1 MLARITRHTGS
12 VFTSPRATAMPRR
25 ARTPARRAPK
35 GTHSAIAAAH
45 RTTAGL
51 WLLPLLLTVAL
62 LAGCADSQPRAL
74 DREHLFS
81 LSIGRAEDE
90 IDLYRRQSDPLV
102 QQNHLS
108 MQDGF
113 FYVSNA
119 ASNKVMEL
127 TSYGDLISLWYNR
140 EENPQPVLLQSNPG
154 EGAVVNR
161 RAHQYP
167 FTRVGDIAVT
177 DRKELYAVD
186 LVTEERTIYDENLG
200 VLLNRIVLR
209 FDSSGEL
216 VDYIG
221 QEGIGGT
228 PFPYVERI
236 AVSRGGE
243 LVVVAK
249 TADVW
254 LVFWYDA
261 RGNHLYT
268 VEISL
273 DRLPVPRASDG
284 PGADAGNTAPGN
296 DDQDDASQDA
306 GAAEGAGTDRAADVI
321 PILES
326 VHPDAQERR
335 IYLKLN
341 YYEESVDAETGTGY
355 GISTRS
361 SRIYWLNLESGRYE
375 GFVDIPKNTDTVTEG
390 TIFDRTEVEFMYD
403 FVGTAV
409 GGHLFLLSRET
420 DENTELLIMNTEG
433 RVVRRRMLTIE
444 DNLTSYKDFYV
455 SGTGILTAM
464 LGFNDRVDIVWWR
477 SDRLIG
483 G

>member
-1 MLARITRHTGS
+1 MR
-12 VFTSPRATAMPRR
+12 PRR
-25 ARTPARRAPK
+25 PT
-35 GTHSAIAAAH
+35 AIAW
-45 RTTAGL
+45 RCVIL
-51 WLLPLLLTVAL
+51 VVVTVVV
-62 LAGCADSQPRAL
+62 LAGCGGTQPRAL
-74 DREHLFS
+74 DREQLFS

-90 IDLYRRQSDPLV
+90 IDLFSRRGHSLV
-102 QQNHLS
+102 QQNHLA

-113 FYVSNA
+113 FYLSNA
-119 ASNKVMEL
+119 AGNKVMEL

-140 EENPQPVLLQSNPG
+140 DDNPQPVLLQSNLSD
-154 EGAVVNR
+154 GAVANR

-177 DRKELYAVD
+177 DDKELYAVD
-186 LVTEERTIYDENLG
+186 LVTEERTILDQNLG

-209 FDSSGEL
+209 FDSAGNL
-216 VDYIG
+216 VDYVG
-221 QEGIGGT
+221 QEGVGGT
-228 PFPYVERI
+228 PFPYIERI

-254 LVFWYDA
+254 LVFWYDETG
-261 RGNHLYT
+261 RHLYT
-268 VEISL
+268 AEIAL
-273 DRLPVPRASDG
+273 DRLPVPGASDG
-284 PGADAGNTAPGN
+284 AGADGGASGDAETADSGE
-296 DDQDDASQDA
+296 DEEEEQES
-306 GAAEGAGTDRAADVI
+306 GAAVI

-326 VHPDAQERR
+326 VHPDAEERR
-335 IYLKLN
+335 VYLKLN
-341 YYEESVDAETGTGY
+341 YYEESVDTETRARY
-355 GISTRS
+355 GITTRS

-375 GFVDIPKNTDTVTEG
+375 GYFDIPKNTETATEG
-390 TIFDRTEVEFMYD
+390 TIFDRTEVEFLYD

-420 DENTELLIMNTEG
+420 DEDTELLIMNTEG

-444 DNLTSYKDFYV
+444 DDLTSYKDFHV
-455 SGTGILTAM
+455 SASGILTAM
-464 LGFNDRVDIVWWR
+464 LGFDDRVDVVWWR

>member
-12 VFTSPRATAMPRR
+12 VFTSR
-25 ARTPARRAPK
+25 
-35 GTHSAIAAAH
+35 HAAAG
-45 RTTAGL
+45 R
-51 WLLPLLLTVAL
+51 WLLLLLPILAV
-62 LAGCADSQPRAL
+62 LAGCAGSQPRAL
-74 DREHLFS
+74 DREQLFS

-90 IDLYRRQSDPLV
+90 IDLFRRQSDPLV
-102 QQNHLS
+102 QQNHLA

-140 EENPQPVLLQSNPG
+140 DENPQPVLLQSNPS

-177 DRKELYAVD
+177 DQKELYAVD
-186 LVTEERTIYDENLG
+186 LVTEERTIFDDNLD

-273 DRLPVPRASDG
+273 DRLPVPRASDVPGTATGDAPPGGDGGGDASSDAG
-284 PGADAGNTAPGN
+284 PPGPAEGTGADRTA
-296 DDQDDASQDA
+296 A
-306 GAAEGAGTDRAADVI
+306 VI

-326 VHPDAQERR
+326 VHPDARDRR

-361 SRIYWLNLESGRYE
+361 SRIYWLDLESGRYE

-409 GGHLFLLSRET
+409 GGHLFLLSRES
-420 DENTELLIMNTEG
+420 DESTELLIMNTEG

-444 DNLTSYKDFYV
+444 DSLTSYKDFYV
-455 SGTGILTAM
+455 SGSGILTAM
-464 LGFNDRVDIVWWR
+464 LGFDDRVDIVWWR